1 MDRRDLNMQRLI
13 DEQAENY
20 QEQIQE
26 IAGNAKG
33 EADLINQ
40 MNEVK
45 ARWEV
50 RDFVVDSYRN
60 SKDRFIIKEVEEVI
74 TELEDDI
81 MIV

>member
-1 MDRRDLNMQRLI
+1 MQRLI